1 MGVRRCADYIGA
13 ILLVV
18 LLCCPKDGEAGT
30 LGVGSAVAGAPVAD
44 TPADTDD
51 DGLFDYVYVLDWDG
65 DGFQEMKDIQD
76 ALDAL
81 TDPSGITVEVGPGD
95 FCPPDPSGNHPTC
108 PDEPIYG
115 TYGLI
120 ELPSRATLRCSG
132 VGSTLLNGT
141 NPAEFSLPGTQR
153 SIIANRDRFSGNEG
167 INIES
172 CDVDAGLGS
181 SYDSSLFASTP
192 SVRAIDLWNTRD
204 VTISNSSARWSA
216 HSAIYAKN
224 AVNLLMTG
232 NTTTDCG
239 GVLDTGTVF
248 RQPCVYI
255 FADGGA
261 SKPTDGVTIS
271 NHYAARAR
279 SALYN
284 TRRATHLDVFRNV
297 VFQDSMG
304 VDSNAECI
312 ALRGGSEIQ
321 ILNVMCHDT
330 AGFKTLGPSGGVTA
344 YASDGVPGSTGALSG
359 LVVSGLTITSSR
371 DTTEGTP
378 FSLRSRLEDAQIEDV
393 LIDGTFADDACFRP
407 EGPWRNTVL
416 RDLVLRNCGAEG
428 VNQHA
433 TPGTEFG
440 STLEERLWVD
450 GLTID
455 GTDAGNLRDSIFRD
469 GILLQRDNGW
479 VRVEN
484 FSISGFT
491 RAGIGLPGT
500 RSLGRLELQNG
511 VFEGTPNGFG
521 GSLLAAELPLCDAA
535 SEGAWHVITDAASG
549 VDCLGGASQRNDCE
563 CDGAVWVDKG
573 NFFAPA
579 AGILLSGEVY
589 SLSIMNVTFENIRGA
604 YGLLARAY
612 LNDAFFG
619 DIDARQTNGETETSR
634 QTLGAIKIE
643 GDGGDTVFGDVSC
656 DASSRG
662 EWWRVTDALSSSDC
676 SNGGGNSEAMCIC
689 DGSSLQPRQVTAS
702 NVTCVGTDA
711 SSDCVVGA
719 DSPVQVPGLSPWG
732 ARLVGVLI
740 IAIAGLRLRA
750 VQARTLSGDS
760 LTLR

>member
-1 MGVRRCADYIGA
+1 MGVRSCNDYVG
-13 ILLVV
+13 VV
-18 LLCCPKDGEAGT
+18 LFAALLCCPQDGDART

-44 TPADTDD
+44 TPVDTDG

-81 TDPSGITVEVGPGD
+81 TDPGGITVDVGPGD
-95 FCPPDPSGNHPTC
+95 FCPPDPSGNHPSC

-115 TYGLI
+115 TYGLV
-120 ELPSRATLRCSG
+120 ELPSHATLRCSG

-141 NPAEFSLPGTQR
+141 NPAEFVLPGTQR
-153 SIIANRDRFSGNEG
+153 SVIANRDRFSGNEG
-167 INIES
+167 INIEN

-204 VTISNSSARWSA
+204 ATISNSSARWSA

-224 AVNLLMTG
+224 AVNLVLNG

-239 GVLDTGTVF
+239 GLLDASTAF

-255 FADGGA
+255 FADGGTLR
-261 SKPTDGVTIS
+261 PTDGVTIS
-271 NHYAARAR
+271 DHYAARAR

-284 TRRATHLDVFRNV
+284 TRRATHLDVLQDIVFR
-297 VFQDSMG
+297 DSMG
-304 VDSNAECI
+304 VESDAECI
-312 ALRGGSEIQ
+312 ALRGGSDVQ
-321 ILNVMCHDT
+321 VLNVMCHDT
-330 AGFKTLGPSGGVTA
+330 AGFKVTA
-344 YASDGVPGSTGALSG
+344 YESDGVPGSSGALGG
-359 LVVSGLTITSSR
+359 LVVSGLTITDSR
-371 DTTEGTP
+371 DAPEGTP
-378 FSLRSRLEDAQIEDV
+378 FSLRSRLEDAQVEDV

-407 EGPWRNTVL
+407 EGPWRNTVV

-428 VNQHA
+428 VNQRA

-440 STLEERLWVD
+440 STLEERLWID

-455 GTDAGNLRDSIFRD
+455 GTDAGNLRDSIYRD

-491 RAGIGLPGT
+491 RAGISLPGT

-511 VFEGTPNGFG
+511 VFEGTPNGFD

-563 CDGAVWVDKG
+563 CDGASWGDKG

-589 SLSIMNVTFENIRGA
+589 SLSVMNVTFENIRGA

-619 DIDARQTNGETETSR
+619 DIDARQTNGENETSR

-643 GDGGDTVFGDVSC
+643 GDRGDIALADISC
-656 DASSRG
+656 DPGSRG
-662 EWWRVTDALSSSDC
+662 DWWRVTDALSSSDC
-676 SNGGGNSEAMCIC
+676 SSGGGNSEAMCIC
-689 DGSSLQPRQVTAS
+689 DGSSLQPRQVTES

-719 DSPVQVPGLSPWG
+719 DSPVQVPGLSLWG
-732 ARLVGVLI
+732 AGALI
-740 IAIAGLRLRA
+740 AALGGLRLRA
-750 VQARTLSGDS
+750 MQARISPGDS